1 MMQARGL
8 RRCPLPT
15 LLAARPPLDTAE
27 DCQVRRLARSQH
39 APADWVWHARM
50 IVRSWDGL
58 RTCAIAEERGCHP
71 QTVRERFHAFHEG
84 GLDGLGMRPGSGR
97 KPRLTEAERSAVIA
111 LAATPPPGRLVTYAD
126 GTLAPA
132 GSAGGDVSEWSLD
145 ALAAAA
151 QAQGIVIGRRQVRRI
166 LRKEGVR
173 WRRTHSW
180 GQSTAKVATDFA
192 PKGRRSSPV
201 TPTRPRARRPAAA
214 TNAAP

>member
-1 MMQARGL
+1 M
-8 RRCPLPT
+8 PK
-15 LLAARPPLDTAE
+15 LLAARPPRDANE
-27 DCQVRRLARSQH
+27 ERQVRRLARSLH
-39 APADWVWHARM
+39 APADWVVHARM
-50 IVRSWDGL
+50 VVRSWDGL
-58 RTCAIAEERGCHP
+58 RTRLIAEELNCHA
-71 QTVRERFHAFHEG
+71 QTVRERFYAFNER
-84 GLDGLGMRPGSGR
+84 GLDGLGMKPGSGR
-97 KPRLTEAERSAVIA
+97 TPRLTEAERSAVIA

-180 GQSTAKVATDFA
+180 GQSTAKGATDFA

>member
-1 MMQARGL
+1 M
-8 RRCPLPT
+8 
-15 LLAARPPLDTAE
+15 
-27 DCQVRRLARSQH
+27 VARSG
-39 APADWVWHARM
+39 
-50 IVRSWDGL
+50 DGL
-58 RTCAIAEERGCHP
+58 RTAALAEELDCHP
-71 QTVRERFHAFHEG
+71 QTVRERFHAVNER
-84 GLDGLGMRPGSGR
+84 GLDGLGMKPGSGR
-97 KPRLTEAERSAVIA
+97 RPRRTEAERSAVSA
-111 LAATPPPGRLVTYAD
+111 LVGSPPPGRLVTYAD

-180 GQSTAKVATDFA
+180 GQSTAKGGTDFA
-192 PKGRRSSPV
+192 PKGRRASPV

>member
-1 MMQARGL
+1 M
-8 RRCPLPT
+8 PK
-15 LLAARPPLDTAE
+15 LLAARPPLDADE
-27 DCQVRRLARSQH
+27 EQQVRRLARSHH
-39 APADWVWHARM
+39 APADWVVHAQM

-58 RTCAIAEERGCHP
+58 RTRLIAEELNCHA
-71 QTVRERFHAFHEG
+71 QTVRERFQAFNER
-84 GLDGLGMRPGSGR
+84 GLDGLGMKPGSGR

-111 LAATPPPGRLVTYAD
+111 LVASPPPGRLVTYPD

-132 GSAGGDVSEWSLD
+132 GSEGGDVAEWSLD

-151 QAQGIVIGRRQVRRI
+151 SAQGVQVGRSQIRRI

-180 GQSTAKVATDFA
+180 GQRSAKGAKDFA

-201 TPTRPRARRPAAA
+201 IPTRPRARRRSAS
-214 TNAAP
+214 TSSAP